1 MSKRTNNPTRVFAM
15 SFMLF
20 VAIALVASERLVSR
34 AQDAPQDATN
44 TNGSMQT
51 NAMQNANRG
60 RGGRRPTGRRN
71 TPRAANS
78 NMNADNTNMSGN
90 MNSDMTGD
98 DAGAQDANSNM
109 NANMNANMDANANM
123 DSTDTNNNMDASMGT
138 NNNMDSDMT
147 APTMTAPAEMAA
159 PVQSDDTSADT
170 SGEQTDLSGTYTG
183 TINFAEASLTG
194 EATLTITGN
203 EFAITT
209 PTGSQSGRI
218 TAITTRG
225 YTGVAMRFNDLTAPG
240 GTPLTV
246 SARARRTGDRLTL
259 SKIPGGQDI
268 SFTSGGGSGGTRPRA
283 RRGARRRR

>member
-1 MSKRTNNPTRVFAM
+1 MSKRTNNPTRVFTM

-98 DAGAQDANSNM
+98 AAGMQDANSNM
-109 NANMNANMDANANM
+109 NANMNANANM